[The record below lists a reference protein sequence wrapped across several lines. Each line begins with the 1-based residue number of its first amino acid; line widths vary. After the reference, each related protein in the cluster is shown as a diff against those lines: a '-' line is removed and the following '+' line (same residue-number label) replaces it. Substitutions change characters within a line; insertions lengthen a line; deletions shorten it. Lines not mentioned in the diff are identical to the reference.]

1 MSGEQVVARLIESLE
16 RDGVAYMLVG
26 ALSSNLYGV
35 PRATNDVDLVVRCD
49 SFNLMEFSA
58 RLGEDFVLDP
68 QMMVEGFTGSVRN
81 VITYTPMG
89 FQIEVFRLGDDPHHV
104 ERFARRRR
112 QQLAGCTGEAWVAAP
127 EDVVI
132 QKLRWARRK
141 DIDDVVNLLAVSGGM
156 LDWTYVRRWTAEH
169 GTSDLLDQ
177 LCREA
182 GFEAP

>member
-1 MSGEQVVARLIESLE
+1 MSSEQAVARLIELLE
-16 RDGVAYMLVG
+16 RDGVPYMLVG
-26 ALSSNLYGV
+26 ALSSNVYGV
-35 PRATNDVDLVVRCD
+35 PRATNDADLVIRFD
-49 SFNLMEFSA
+49 SFNLIEFCD
-58 RLGEDFVLDP
+58 RLGDEFVLDR

-81 VITYTPMG
+81 VITYTPAG

-112 QQLAGCTGEAWVAAP
+112 LRVPECSAEAWVAAP

-141 DIDDVVNLLAVSGGM
+141 DLDDVVNLLAVSGEH
-156 LDWTYVRRWTAEH
+156 LDWGYLRRWTSEH
-169 GTSDLLDQ
+169 GTGELLGQ

-182 GFEAP
+182 GIED